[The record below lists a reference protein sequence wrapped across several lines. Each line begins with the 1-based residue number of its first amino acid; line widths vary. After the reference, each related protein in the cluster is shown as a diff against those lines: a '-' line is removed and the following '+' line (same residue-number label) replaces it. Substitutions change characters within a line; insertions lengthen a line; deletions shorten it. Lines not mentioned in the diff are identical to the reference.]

1 MQCVAPWKGKI
12 KLMDSFEDA
21 WKVIS
26 DYCKSK
32 ITDIA
37 YNTWISR
44 IQPVDLDFDNGTAYL
59 LVPNDFHAQTLR
71 RCYMSLLNEGFEEI
85 FGTKFNI
92 EFRTPANAPK
102 KSKPSAAA
110 SITTSAATAPLLQSP
125 DSSSYEYTFDTF
137 IVGSS
142 NKFAHAACLAVATNP
157 SHAYNPLFLYGNSG
171 LGKTHLLYAIG
182 NEIKKNDPSKVI
194 CYIKGDDFTVE
205 LVESLRLAKMNEFRQ
220 KYRQA
225 DILLVDDVQFI
236 GGKESTQEEFFHTF
250 NALYDARK
258 QIVLTSDRPPKEIK
272 TLEDRLRSR
281 FEQDLIADI
290 QPPDLE
296 TRIAIIKR
304 KAELDG
310 VEISDEVCE
319 YVASKIKANI
329 RQLEGTVKKIK
340 AKYYLDGEKPTINS
354 VQGIISDILNNDA
367 PPEVTV
373 ERIIDEVARTYGV
386 SADEIRSQKNR
397 SANISNARHIAI
409 YVTREL
415 TTLSMVAIGEEFG
428 NRHYSTIIYTIQKVQ
443 KMMEKDR
450 KVKEII
456 DDTIKNIRDILT
468 SPTTTTIK
476 ILIKRQERMHP
487 MKISCLRSDLATAIS
502 NVSRAVST
510 KASIPALEGVLIKA
524 YGNTLNISG
533 YNLEIGITTDIEA
546 TIKEEGEIVV
556 SAKLFLDIVRRL
568 PEEIVFIET
577 DERMVTYIACGKVNY
592 QIVGMSSV
600 EYPDLPSFEQTDRIT
615 LNAKILR
622 DMIRQ
627 TVYAVS
633 ENTAKPIYTGSLYEI
648 EDGVFKIIA
657 IDGYRMAI
665 RSENVDSESKNRFVV
680 PGKTQHEV
688 LKLLTD
694 DEENTEII
702 IGQRHITFK
711 IKNYRIISRLIEGT
725 FIEYKSAIPK
735 ETKTEVVINT
745 RTIIDAVE
753 RMSLLNND
761 RIQSP
766 VRCIFSDDEIKLSCT
781 SAVGRANDVISVPI
795 IGESVEIGFN
805 NRYLLD
811 ALKNADTD
819 EIKLILNGSLTAM
832 IVKPVKGDSY
842 LSIVVPMRLANE
854 N

>member
-1 MQCVAPWKGKI
+1 
-12 KLMDSFEDA
+12 
-21 WKVIS
+21 
-26 DYCKSK
+26 
-32 ITDIA
+32 
-37 YNTWISR
+37 
-44 IQPVDLDFDNGTAYL
+44 
-59 LVPNDFHAQTLR
+59 
-71 RCYMSLLNEGFEEI
+71 
-85 FGTKFNI
+85 
-92 EFRTPANAPK
+92 
-102 KSKPSAAA
+102 
-110 SITTSAATAPLLQSP
+110 
-125 DSSSYEYTFDTF
+125 
-137 IVGSS
+137 
-142 NKFAHAACLAVATNP
+142 
-157 SHAYNPLFLYGNSG
+157 
-171 LGKTHLLYAIG
+171 
-182 NEIKKNDPSKVI
+182 
-194 CYIKGDDFTVE
+194 
-205 LVESLRLAKMNEFRQ
+205 
-220 KYRQA
+220 
-225 DILLVDDVQFI
+225 
-236 GGKESTQEEFFHTF
+236 
-250 NALYDARK
+250 
-258 QIVLTSDRPPKEIK
+258 
-272 TLEDRLRSR
+272 
-281 FEQDLIADI
+281 
-290 QPPDLE
+290 
-296 TRIAIIKR
+296 
-304 KAELDG
+304 
-310 VEISDEVCE
+310 
-319 YVASKIKANI
+319 
-329 RQLEGTVKKIK
+329 
-340 AKYYLDGEKPTINS
+340 
-354 VQGIISDILNNDA
+354 
-367 PPEVTV
+367 
-373 ERIIDEVARTYGV
+373 
-386 SADEIRSQKNR
+386 
-397 SANISNARHIAI
+397 
-409 YVTREL
+409 
-415 TTLSMVAIGEEFG
+415 
-428 NRHYSTIIYTIQKVQ
+428 
-443 KMMEKDR
+443 
-450 KVKEII
+450 
-456 DDTIKNIRDILT
+456 
-468 SPTTTTIK
+468 
-476 ILIKRQERMHP
+476 

-648 EDGVFKIIA
+648 EDGVFKII
-657 IDGYRMAI
+657 
-665 RSENVDSESKNRFVV
+665 VDSESKNRFVV

>member
-1 MQCVAPWKGKI
+1 
-12 KLMDSFEDA
+12 
-21 WKVIS
+21 
-26 DYCKSK
+26 
-32 ITDIA
+32 
-37 YNTWISR
+37 
-44 IQPVDLDFDNGTAYL
+44 
-59 LVPNDFHAQTLR
+59 
-71 RCYMSLLNEGFEEI
+71 
-85 FGTKFNI
+85 
-92 EFRTPANAPK
+92 
-102 KSKPSAAA
+102 
-110 SITTSAATAPLLQSP
+110 
-125 DSSSYEYTFDTF
+125 
-137 IVGSS
+137 
-142 NKFAHAACLAVATNP
+142 
-157 SHAYNPLFLYGNSG
+157 
-171 LGKTHLLYAIG
+171 
-182 NEIKKNDPSKVI
+182 
-194 CYIKGDDFTVE
+194 
-205 LVESLRLAKMNEFRQ
+205 
-220 KYRQA
+220 
-225 DILLVDDVQFI
+225 
-236 GGKESTQEEFFHTF
+236 
-250 NALYDARK
+250 
-258 QIVLTSDRPPKEIK
+258 
-272 TLEDRLRSR
+272 
-281 FEQDLIADI
+281 
-290 QPPDLE
+290 
-296 TRIAIIKR
+296 
-304 KAELDG
+304 
-310 VEISDEVCE
+310 
-319 YVASKIKANI
+319 
-329 RQLEGTVKKIK
+329 
-340 AKYYLDGEKPTINS
+340 
-354 VQGIISDILNNDA
+354 
-367 PPEVTV
+367 
-373 ERIIDEVARTYGV
+373 
-386 SADEIRSQKNR
+386 
-397 SANISNARHIAI
+397 
-409 YVTREL
+409 
-415 TTLSMVAIGEEFG
+415 
-428 NRHYSTIIYTIQKVQ
+428 
-443 KMMEKDR
+443 
-450 KVKEII
+450 
-456 DDTIKNIRDILT
+456 
-468 SPTTTTIK
+468 
-476 ILIKRQERMHP
+476 

-633 ENTAKPIYTGSLYEI
+633 ENTAI

-665 RSENVDSESKNRFVV
+665 RSENVNSESKNRFVV